1 MGRFE
6 SILFGL
12 GVVASLFVGVI
23 GCSKSTIIDMV
34 DEPAPEVYVP
44 RRVKVDTTAE
54 SDSVPITFTV
64 SVEGWEEVV
73 LNNQT
78 N

>member
-1 MGRFE
+1 M
-6 SILFGL
+6 L
-12 GVVASLFVGVI
+12 
-23 GCSKSTIIDMV
+23 
-34 DEPAPEVYVP
+34 DEEEEEVYVP
-44 RRVKVDTTAE
+44 RRVKSDTTDVE
-54 SDSVPITFTV
+54 DSVPITFTV

>member
-1 MGRFE
+1 M
-6 SILFGL
+6 L
-12 GVVASLFVGVI
+12 
-23 GCSKSTIIDMV
+23 
-34 DEPAPEVYVP
+34 DEEEEEVYVP
-44 RRVKVDTTAE
+44 RRVKSDTTDVG
-54 SDSVPITFTV
+54 DSVPITFTV

>member
-1 MGRFE
+1 M
-6 SILFGL
+6 L
-12 GVVASLFVGVI
+12 
-23 GCSKSTIIDMV
+23 
-34 DEPAPEVYVP
+34 DEEEEEVYVP
-44 RRVKVDTTAE
+44 RRVKSDTTNVG
-54 SDSVPITFTV
+54 DSVPITFTV

>member
-1 MGRFE
+1 M
-6 SILFGL
+6 
-12 GVVASLFVGVI
+12 
-23 GCSKSTIIDMV
+23 ID
-34 DEPAPEVYVP
+34 EEEEEVYVP
-44 RRVKVDTTAE
+44 RRVKSDTTDVG
-54 SDSVPITFTV
+54 DSVPITFSV

>member
-1 MGRFE
+1 M
-6 SILFGL
+6 
-12 GVVASLFVGVI
+12 
-23 GCSKSTIIDMV
+23 ID
-34 DEPAPEVYVP
+34 EELEEKYVP
-44 RRVKVDTTAE
+44 RRVKVDTTDVG
-54 SDSVPITFTV
+54 DSVPITFTV

>member
-1 MGRFE
+1 M
-6 SILFGL
+6 
-12 GVVASLFVGVI
+12 
-23 GCSKSTIIDMV
+23 ID
-34 DEPAPEVYVP
+34 EEEEEVYVP
-44 RRVKVDTTAE
+44 RRVKSDTTDVG
-54 SDSVPITFTV
+54 DSVPITFTV

>member
-1 MGRFE
+1 M
-6 SILFGL
+6 
-12 GVVASLFVGVI
+12 
-23 GCSKSTIIDMV
+23 IDE
-34 DEPAPEVYVP
+34 DEEEVYVP
-44 RRVKVDTTAE
+44 RRVKSDTTNVG
-54 SDSVPITFTV
+54 DSVPITFTV

>member
-1 MGRFE
+1 MKSE
-6 SILFGL
+6 AIIITILL
-12 GVVASLFVGVI
+12 ISSLVI
-23 GCSKSTIIDMV
+23 GILGCSKSEVLMID
-34 DEPAPEVYVP
+34 EEEEEVYVP
-44 RRVKVDTTAE
+44 RRVKSDTTDVG
-54 SDSVPITFTV
+54 DSVPITFTV

>member
-1 MGRFE
+1 M
-6 SILFGL
+6 L
-12 GVVASLFVGVI
+12 
-23 GCSKSTIIDMV
+23 
-34 DEPAPEVYVP
+34 DEEEEEVYVP
-44 RRVKVDTTAE
+44 RRVKSDTTDVG
-54 SDSVPITFTV
+54 DSVPIAFTV

>member
-1 MGRFE
+1 M
-6 SILFGL
+6 L
-12 GVVASLFVGVI
+12 
-23 GCSKSTIIDMV
+23 
-34 DEPAPEVYVP
+34 DEEEEEVYVP
-44 RRVKVDTTAE
+44 RRVKSDTTE
-54 SDSVPITFTV
+54 VNDSVPITFTV